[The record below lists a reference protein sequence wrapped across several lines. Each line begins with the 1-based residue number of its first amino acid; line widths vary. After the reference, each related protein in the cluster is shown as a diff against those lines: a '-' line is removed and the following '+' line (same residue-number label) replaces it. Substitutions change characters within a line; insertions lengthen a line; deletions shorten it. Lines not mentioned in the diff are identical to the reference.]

1 MRTKTMLA
9 GILITVGMGTFA
21 YQGIASTGA
30 TRAVEA
36 IHSPRVTAPAVPHEV
51 RPLPMLG
58 ALLLFVGLALLIVEQ
73 TRTEPLFHGRRRY
86 R

>member
-9 GILITVGMGTFA
+9 GILITIAMGTFA
-21 YQGIASTGA
+21 YEGIASTGG
-30 TRAVEA
+30 TRAVEVL
-36 IHSPRVTAPAVPHEV
+36 HRPRVTGHQLHEV

-58 ALLLFVGLALLIVEQ
+58 ALLLFVGLALLIVER
-73 TRTEPLFHGRRRY
+73 TRTEPLFHSRRRY